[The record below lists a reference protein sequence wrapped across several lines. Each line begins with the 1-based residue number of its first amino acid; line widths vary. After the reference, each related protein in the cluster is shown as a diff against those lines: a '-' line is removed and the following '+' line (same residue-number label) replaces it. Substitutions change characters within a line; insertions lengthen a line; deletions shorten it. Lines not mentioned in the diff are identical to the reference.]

1 MPFTAPVHA
10 APSLRLRHRHL
21 IIALHG
27 HQLMQ
32 PVAFLAVIVVAFV
45 FQGNKRLNLCNDL
58 LALRKLLGSAQLI
71 KLTLGSVVD
80 DKICFMCGIE
90 FLLVLFLADHAILL
104 DNGIGVAVIGPLLPA
119 LPFCPSPWQ
128 RQRHS
133 GCVLPVLPHRCINS
147 GEQLV
152 WR

>member
-1 MPFTAPVHA
+1 MSIVPHGETCAAFCLLPLLFMA

-58 LALRKLLGSAQLI
+58 LALRKLLGSAQFI

-80 DKICFMCGIE
+80 DKICSLITG
-90 FLLVLFLADHAILL
+90 
-104 DNGIGVAVIGPLLPA
+104 
-119 LPFCPSPWQ
+119 
-128 RQRHS
+128 
-133 GCVLPVLPHRCINS
+133 
-147 GEQLV
+147 
-152 WR
+152 

>member
-1 MPFTAPVHA
+1 MSIVPHGETCAAFCFLPLLFMA

-45 FQGNKRLNLCNDL
+45 FQGNKRLNLCNDP

-80 DKICFMCGIE
+80 DKIWTG
-90 FLLVLFLADHAILL
+90 
-104 DNGIGVAVIGPLLPA
+104 
-119 LPFCPSPWQ
+119 
-128 RQRHS
+128 
-133 GCVLPVLPHRCINS
+133 
-147 GEQLV
+147 
-152 WR
+152 